1 MTAPA
6 ETSTTAAATAGDGT
20 PAVRLTGVG
29 KTFGR
34 TPAVQDVT
42 LDIRRNEFFS
52 ILGPSGC
59 GKTTLMRMI
68 TGFEVPTEGTVELG
82 GVLATGVPPH
92 RRDLNMLFQSYALF
106 PHLNV
111 HDNVAFELK
120 VRKSRPRAEIGPA
133 VREALALVR
142 LEGYG
147 ERSIGQLSGG
157 QRQRVAIARAL
168 IGRPSLLLL
177 DEPLGALDQKLR
189 AEMQLEL
196 KKIQREVGVTFVT
209 VTHDQEEALT
219 MSDRI
224 AVMDGG
230 RVLQVDS
237 PEAIY
242 ERPAT
247 RFVADFIGTS
257 NFIGGTL
264 RGGRVG
270 APGLGNV
277 AAPEGHGVPDGTEVH
292 LAVRPE
298 NVRLARPGKSVSG
311 ADGPDGCA
319 VVFTGTLDQIVYL
332 GSATRYHL
340 TLPDGSGLIA
350 EARGA
355 DGGAGGGFAVG
366 EPVLAGWDPRH
377 SRVLDR

>member
-1 MTAPA
+1 MTVSTHAPQKA
-6 ETSTTAAATAGDGT
+6 PPEKDT

-29 KTFGR
+29 KTFAG

-82 GVLATGVPPH
+82 GVPATGVPPH
-92 RRDLNMLFQSYALF
+92 KRDLNMLFQSYALF

-111 HDNVAFELK
+111 RDNVAFELK
-120 VRKSRPRAEIGPA
+120 VRRSHPKADISRK
-133 VREALALVR
+133 VTEALALVR

-147 ERSIGQLSGG
+147 ERSISQLSGG

-224 AVMDGG
+224 AIMDGG

-257 NFIGGTL
+257 NFLTGTL
-264 RGGRVG
+264 GGDRLGVE
-270 APGLGNV
+270 GLGNLAV
-277 AAPEGHGVPDGTEVH
+277 PGDHGVADGTAVH
-292 LAVRPE
+292 LAIRPE
-298 NVRLARPGKSVSG
+298 NVRLARAEGDLAGQPISL
-311 ADGPDGCA
+311 P
-319 VVFTGTLDQIVYL
+319 GTLQQIVYL
-332 GSATRYHL
+332 GNATRYHL
-340 TLPDGSGLIA
+340 TLSDGSDFIA

-355 DGGAGGGFAVG
+355 DRSSLAVG
-366 EPVLAGWDPRH
+366 DPVWVGWDPAR

>member
-1 MTAPA
+1 MT
-6 ETSTTAAATAGDGT
+6 TTKTLSKAAAPDRDTA

-29 KTFGR
+29 KTFGT

-68 TGFEVPTEGTVELG
+68 TGFETPTEGTVELG
-82 GVLATGVPPH
+82 GVPANSVPAH
-92 RRDLNMLFQSYALF
+92 KRDLNMLFQSYALF
-106 PHLNV
+106 PHLSV
-111 HDNVAFELK
+111 ADNVAFELK
-120 VRKSRPRAEIGPA
+120 VRKSRPKAEIAEA

-142 LEGYG
+142 LQGYG
-147 ERSIGQLSGG
+147 DRSIAQLSGG

-168 IGRPSLLLL
+168 IGGPSLLLL

-230 RVLQVDS
+230 RVLQVDT

-257 NFIGGTL
+257 NFLTGTL
-264 RGGRVG
+264 DGTFLDV
-270 APGLGNV
+270 PGLGRF
-277 AAPEGHGVPDGTEVH
+277 AAPDGHGLTHGSAAH

-298 NVRLARPGKSVSG
+298 NVRLAAADTGLPGCGTVL
-311 ADGPDGCA
+311 D
-319 VVFTGTLDQIVYL
+319 GTLQQIVYM
-332 GSATRYHL
+332 GNATRYHL
-340 TLPDGSGLIA
+340 TLTDGTELIA
-350 EARGA
+350 ESRGA
-355 DGGAGGGFAVG
+355 DRSGLAAGA
-366 EPVLAGWDPRH
+366 PVRAGWDPER
-377 SRVLDR
+377 SRLLPE

>member
-1 MTAPA
+1 MTAG
-6 ETSTTAAATAGDGT
+6 TKTAPVAATPATDA

-29 KTFGR
+29 KAFGATR
-34 TPAVQDVT
+34 AVDDVT

-68 TGFEVPTEGTVELG
+68 TGFETPSEGTVELG
-82 GVLATGVPPH
+82 GVPANTIPPH
-92 RRDLNMLFQSYALF
+92 KRDLNMLFQSYALF
-106 PHLNV
+106 PHLSV
-111 HDNVAFELK
+111 ADNVAFELK
-120 VRKSRPRAEIGPA
+120 VRKSRPKSEIGDA

-142 LEGYG
+142 LTGYG
-147 ERSIGQLSGG
+147 DRSIAQLSGG

-257 NFIGGTL
+257 NFLTGTL
-264 RGGRVG
+264 DATGLAV
-270 APGLGNV
+270 PGLGHLPV
-277 AAPEGHGVPDGTEVH
+277 PAGHDLAPGTEAH

-298 NVRLARPGKSVSG
+298 NVHLAG
-311 ADGPDGCA
+311 ADEPSPQADLLD
-319 VVFTGTLDQIVYL
+319 GTLQQIVYL
-332 GSATRYHL
+332 GNATRYHL
-340 TLPDGSGLIA
+340 TLADGTDLIA
-350 EARGA
+350 ESRGRGR
-355 DGGAGGGFAVG
+355 DGLAVGAGVR
-366 EPVLAGWDPRH
+366 AGWDPAG
-377 SRVLDR
+377 SRLLAE

>member
-1 MTAPA
+1 
-6 ETSTTAAATAGDGT
+6 
-20 PAVRLTGVG
+20 
-29 KTFGR
+29 
-34 TPAVQDVT
+34 VT
-42 LDIRRNEFFS
+42 LDILRNEFFS

-68 TGFEVPTEGTVELG
+68 TGFETPSEGTVEIG
-82 GVLATGVPPH
+82 GTPATGIPPH
-92 RRDLNMLFQSYALF
+92 KRDLNMLFQSYALF

-111 HDNVAFELK
+111 RENVAFELK
-120 VRKSRPRAEIGPA
+120 VRKSRPKAEIAAA
-133 VREALALVR
+133 VDEALALVR

-147 ERSIGQLSGG
+147 DRSIAQLSGG

-224 AVMDGG
+224 AIMNGG

-237 PEAIY
+237 PQAIY

-257 NFIGGTL
+257 NFLTGRL
-264 RGGRVG
+264 AGGRLGVE
-270 APGLGNV
+270 GLGNV
-277 AAPEGHGVPDGTEVH
+277 AVPDGHRIADGSEVH

-298 NVRLARPGKSVSG
+298 NVRLGRTDTELTGHQV
-311 ADGPDGCA
+311 
-319 VVFTGTLDQIVYL
+319 TLEGTLQQIVYL
-332 GSATRYHL
+332 GNATRYHL
-340 TLPDGSGLIA
+340 TLTNGTGFVA
-350 EARGA
+350 ETRGA
-355 DGGAGGGFAVG
+355 DRSGLAVG
-366 EPVLAGWDPRH
+366 ESVLASWDPER
-377 SRVLDR
+377 SRVLAE

>member
-1 MTAPA
+1 MTTTVNEASGTEAGSAPA
-6 ETSTTAAATAGDGT
+6 VRLVGVGKSFDGT
-20 PAVRLTGVG
+20 PAVR
-29 KTFGR
+29 
-34 TPAVQDVT
+34 DVT
-42 LDIRRNEFFS
+42 LDIRPNEFFS

-68 TGFEVPTEGTVELG
+68 TGFETPTEGTVELG
-82 GVLATGVPPH
+82 GVPVAGVPPH
-92 RRDLNMLFQSYALF
+92 KRDLNMLFQSYALF

-111 HDNVAFELK
+111 HDNIAFELK
-120 VRKSRPRAEIGPA
+120 VRRSRPKAEIGAA

-147 ERSIGQLSGG
+147 DRTVAQLSGG

-189 AEMQLEL
+189 AEMQVEL

-230 RVLQVDS
+230 RVLQVDT

-257 NFIGGTL
+257 TLFTGTL
-264 RGGRVG
+264 TAGRLDV
-270 APGLGNV
+270 PGLGDL
-277 AAPEGHGVPDGTEVH
+277 AVPDGHGLADGSEAH

-298 NVRLARPGKSVSG
+298 NVRLAPAGTV
-311 ADGPDGCA
+311 PDGA
-319 VVFTGTLDQIVYL
+319 EVTVAGTLQQVVYL
-332 GSATRYHL
+332 GNATRYHL
-340 TLPDGSGLIA
+340 ALSSGGALVA

-355 DGGAGGGFAVG
+355 DASGLAPGAPVTAGWAVRHG
-366 EPVLAGWDPRH
+366 RVLAE
-377 SRVLDR
+377 

>member
-1 MTAPA
+1 MTAPIQAPAKAPPA
-6 ETSTTAAATAGDGT
+6 ESA

-29 KTFGR
+29 KTFGD

-82 GVLATGVPPH
+82 GVNANGVPPH
-92 RRDLNMLFQSYALF
+92 KRDLNMLFQSYALF

-111 HDNVAFELK
+111 RDNVAFELK
-120 VRKSRPRAEIGPA
+120 VRRSHPKAEISKA
-133 VREALALVR
+133 VADALALVR

-147 ERSIGQLSGG
+147 ERSIAQLSGG

-224 AVMDGG
+224 AIMDGG

-257 NFIGGTL
+257 NFLTGTL
-264 RGGRVG
+264 SGDRLGV
-270 APGLGNV
+270 AGLGNLAV
-277 AAPEGHGVPDGTEVH
+277 PQGHGLADGTGVH

-298 NVRLARPGKSVSG
+298 NVRLTRDEGEPAAGRVALP
-311 ADGPDGCA
+311 
-319 VVFTGTLDQIVYL
+319 GTLQQIVYL
-332 GSATRYHL
+332 GNATRYHL
-340 TLPDGSGLIA
+340 TLTDGSDFTA

-355 DGGAGGGFAVG
+355 DRSGLAMG
-366 EPVLAGWDPRH
+366 ESVWATWDPAR
-377 SRVLDR
+377 SRLLDQ

>member
-1 MTAPA
+1 MTVSGTVPLKDSPHGA
-6 ETSTTAAATAGDGT
+6 TSTA

-29 KTFGR
+29 KSFGDIW
-34 TPAVQDVT
+34 AVKDVT

-68 TGFEVPTEGTVELG
+68 TGFESPTEGTVEVG
-82 GVLATGVPPH
+82 GALATGVPPH
-92 RRDLNMLFQSYALF
+92 KRDLNMLFQSYALF

-111 HDNVAFELK
+111 RENVAFELK
-120 VRKSRPRAEIGPA
+120 VRRSRPKAEIAAA
-133 VREALALVR
+133 VLEALALVR
-142 LEGYG
+142 LDGYG
-147 ERSIGQLSGG
+147 DRSIAQLSGG

-168 IGRPSLLLL
+168 IGRPALLLL

-196 KKIQREVGVTFVT
+196 KKIQREVGVTFVK

-230 RVLQVDS
+230 RVLQVDT

-257 NFIGGTL
+257 NFLTGVLG
-264 RGGRVG
+264 GGRLG
-270 APGLGNV
+270 ADGLGNI
-277 AAPEGHGVPDGTEVH
+277 AVPDGHGQPDGTRVH

-298 NVRLARPGKSVSG
+298 NVRLTRASG
-311 ADGPDGCA
+311 EPADCPVLLDA
-319 VVFTGTLDQIVYL
+319 TLHQIVYL
-332 GSATRYHL
+332 GNATRYHL
-340 TLPDGSGLIA
+340 ALTGGGELIA

-355 DGGAGGGFAVG
+355 DASGLAVG
-366 EPVLAGWDPRH
+366 ERVVAGWHPRH
-377 SRVLDR
+377 SRVLAE

>member
-1 MTAPA
+1 MSADTKIAL
-6 ETSTTAAATAGDGT
+6 AAAPPGT
-20 PAVRLTGVG
+20 GAPAVRLTGVG
-29 KTFGR
+29 KSFGGTR
-34 TPAVQDVT
+34 AVRDVT

-68 TGFEVPTEGTVELG
+68 TGFETPTEGSVELG
-82 GVLATGVPPH
+82 GVPANSVPPH
-92 RRDLNMLFQSYALF
+92 KRDLNMLFQSYALF
-106 PHLNV
+106 PHLSV
-111 HDNVAFELK
+111 AENVAFELK
-120 VRKSRPRAEIGPA
+120 VRRLRPKAEIGRA
-133 VREALALVR
+133 VAEALALVR

-147 ERSIGQLSGG
+147 ERSIAQLSGG

-230 RVLQVDS
+230 RVLQVDT

-257 NFIGGTL
+257 NFLTGQLDGGML
-264 RGGRVG
+264 AV
-270 APGLGNV
+270 PGLG
-277 AAPEGHGVPDGTEVH
+277 AVPVPRDHSPAGGTEVH

-298 NVRLARPGKSVSG
+298 NVRLSNASGEPVPGG
-311 ADGPDGCA
+311 ALLE
-319 VVFTGTLDQIVYL
+319 GTLQQIVYL

-340 TLPDGSGLIA
+340 TLADGTELVA
-350 EARGA
+350 ESRGA
-355 DGGAGGGFAVG
+355 DHSGLTAGAV
-366 EPVLAGWDPRH
+366 VRAGWDPDR
-377 SRVLDR
+377 SRLLAE

>member
-1 MTAPA
+1 MTATLKDPR
-6 ETSTTAAATAGDGT
+6 SPDQATA

-29 KTFGR
+29 KTFGG
-34 TPAVQDVT
+34 TPAVIDVT
-42 LDIRRNEFFS
+42 LDIRTGEFFS

-68 TGFEVPTEGTVELG
+68 TGFETPSEGTVELDG
-82 GVLATGVPPH
+82 ADCTGVPPH
-92 RRDLNMLFQSYALF
+92 KRDLNMLFQSYALF
-106 PHLNV
+106 PHLDV
-111 HDNVAFELK
+111 SENVAFELK
-120 VRKSRPRAEIGPA
+120 VRKSRPKAEIAQA

-142 LEGYG
+142 LDGYG
-147 ERSIGQLSGG
+147 DRTIGRLSGG

-230 RVLQVDS
+230 RVLQVDT

-247 RFVADFIGTS
+247 RFVANFIGTS
-257 NFIGGTL
+257 NFLTGTL
-264 RGGRVG
+264 GGGRLGVD
-270 APGLGNV
+270 GLGNI
-277 AAPEGHGVPDGTEVH
+277 AVPDGHGHPDGTPVH

-298 NVRLARPGKSVSG
+298 NVRLARAGEPLQDCPVR
-311 ADGPDGCA
+311 ADA
-319 VVFTGTLDQIVYL
+319 TLQQIVYL
-332 GSATRYHL
+332 GNATRYHL
-340 TLPDGSGLIA
+340 ALAHGGDFVA
-350 EARGA
+350 EARGT
-355 DGGAGGGFAVG
+355 DVSGLRIGEQVDVG
-366 EPVLAGWDPRH
+366 WHPRH
-377 SRVLDR
+377 SRVLAE

>member
-1 MTAPA
+1 MSITKTAHRAPNPA
-6 ETSTTAAATAGDGT
+6 RHDPDA

-29 KTFGR
+29 KSFG
-34 TPAVQDVT
+34 TTVAVTGVT

-68 TGFEVPTEGTVELG
+68 TGFETPTEGTVALG
-82 GVLATGVPPH
+82 GAPANSVPPH
-92 RRDLNMLFQSYALF
+92 KRDLNMLFQSYALF
-106 PHLNV
+106 PHLSV
-111 HDNVAFELK
+111 ADNVAFELK
-120 VRKSRPRAEIGPA
+120 VRRSRPKAEIADA

-147 ERSIGQLSGG
+147 ERSIAQLSGG

-230 RVLQVDS
+230 RVLQVDT

-257 NFIGGTL
+257 NFLTGTL
-264 RGGRVG
+264 DGGFLDV
-270 APGLGNV
+270 PGLGRL
-277 AAPEGHGVPDGTEVH
+277 ALPDGHGLTDRTAAH

-298 NVRLARPGKSVSG
+298 NIRLAAPGT
-311 ADGPDGCA
+311 DLPDCGT
-319 VVFTGTLDQIVYL
+319 VLDGTLQQIVYL
-332 GSATRYHL
+332 GNATRHHL
-340 TLPDGSGLIA
+340 TLADGTELIA
-350 EARGA
+350 ESRGA
-355 DGGAGGGFAVG
+355 DRSGLTAGA
-366 EPVLAGWDPRH
+366 PVRAGWAPER
-377 SRVLDR
+377 SRLLAE

>member
-1 MTAPA
+1 MT
-6 ETSTTAAATAGDGT
+6 TTVKEPEPRAQTAV

-29 KTFGR
+29 KTFGGA
-34 TPAVQDVT
+34 PAVQDVT
-42 LDIRRNEFFS
+42 LDIRAGEFFS

-68 TGFEVPTEGTVELG
+68 TGFETPTEGTVELSG
-82 GVLATGVPPH
+82 IPSTGVPPH
-92 RRDLNMLFQSYALF
+92 KRDLNMLFQSYALF
-106 PHLNV
+106 PHLSV
-111 HDNVAFELK
+111 RENVAFELK
-120 VRKSRPRAEIGPA
+120 VRKSRPRAEIAEA

-142 LEGYG
+142 LDGYG
-147 ERSIGQLSGG
+147 DRPIGRLSGG

-224 AVMDGG
+224 AVMDSG
-230 RVLQVDS
+230 RVLQVDT

-247 RFVADFIGTS
+247 RFVANFIGTS
-257 NFIGGTL
+257 NFLTGALG
-264 RGGRVG
+264 GGRLGVE
-270 APGLGNV
+270 GLGNI
-277 AAPEGHGVPDGTEVH
+277 AVPDGHGRPDGDRVH

-298 NVRLARPGKSVSG
+298 NVRLARAGEEP
-311 ADGPDGCA
+311 ADCPVLLEG
-319 VVFTGTLDQIVYL
+319 VLRQIVYL
-332 GSATRYHL
+332 GNATRYHL
-340 TLPDGSGLIA
+340 ALTGGQDFVAEVRGTDVSGLGIG
-350 EARGA
+350 EEVV
-355 DGGAGGGFAVG
+355 VG
-366 EPVLAGWDPRH
+366 WHPRH
-377 SRVLDR
+377 SRVLAE

>member
-1 MTAPA
+1 M
-6 ETSTTAAATAGDGT
+6 AATLKDPALRAQAT
-20 PAVRLTGVG
+20 APAVRLTGIG
-29 KTFGR
+29 KNFGA

-42 LDIRRNEFFS
+42 LDIRAGEFFS

-68 TGFEVPTEGTVELG
+68 TGFETPTEGTVELA
-82 GVLATGVPPH
+82 GVPSTGVPPH
-92 RRDLNMLFQSYALF
+92 KRDLNMLFQSYALF
-106 PHLNV
+106 PHLSV
-111 HDNVAFELK
+111 SGNVAFELK
-120 VRKSRPRAEIGPA
+120 VRRSRPKAGIAGA
-133 VREALALVR
+133 VRDALALVR
-142 LEGYG
+142 LDGYG
-147 ERSIGQLSGG
+147 DRAVGGLSGG

-168 IGRPSLLLL
+168 IGCPSLLLL

-230 RVLQVDS
+230 RVLQIDT

-247 RFVADFIGTS
+247 RFVANFIGTS
-257 NFIGGTL
+257 NFLTGTL
-264 RGGRVG
+264 GGRLGVD
-270 APGLGNV
+270 GLGNI
-277 AAPEGHGVPDGTEVH
+277 PVPDDHGQPDGARVH

-298 NVRLARPGKSVSG
+298 NVRLGRRG
-311 ADGPDGCA
+311 AEPEGCPFRVDA
-319 VVFTGTLDQIVYL
+319 TLQQIVYL
-332 GSATRYHL
+332 GNATRYHL
-340 TLPDGSGLIA
+340 TLVNGADFVA
-350 EARGA
+350 EARGT
-355 DGGAGGGFAVG
+355 DVSGFTIGERIVVG
-366 EPVLAGWDPRH
+366 WHPRR
-377 SRVLDR
+377 SRVLAE

>member
-1 MTAPA
+1 MTVVSPPQTDA
-6 ETSTTAAATAGDGT
+6 
-20 PAVRLTGVG
+20 PAVRLTAIG
-29 KTFGR
+29 KSFGA
-34 TPAVQDVT
+34 THAVRDVT
-42 LDIRRNEFFS
+42 LDIRDNEFFS
-52 ILGPSGC
+52 VLGPSGC

-68 TGFEVPTEGTVELG
+68 TGFEDPTEGTIELG
-82 GVLATGVPPH
+82 GVPAHGVPPH
-92 RRDLNMLFQSYALF
+92 KRDLNMLFQSYALF

-111 HDNVAFELK
+111 RDNVAFELK
-120 VRKSRPRAEIGPA
+120 VRRTHSKQERAEA

-147 ERSIGQLSGG
+147 DRAVSQLSGG

-177 DEPLGALDQKLR
+177 DEPLGALDKKLR

-224 AVMDGG
+224 AVMHGG
-230 RVLQVDS
+230 RVVQVGT
-237 PEAIY
+237 PEDIY

-247 RFVADFIGTS
+247 RFVAEFIGTS
-257 NFIGGTL
+257 NFLTGKAD
-264 RGGRVG
+264 G
-270 APGLGNV
+270 AVLAVDGLGT
-277 AAPEGHGVPDGTEVH
+277 VPLPTGAFTGTAH

-298 NVRLARPGKSVSG
+298 HVHIGTGDSAPPAGR
-311 ADGPDGCA
+311 A
-319 VVFTGTLDQIVYL
+319 VLPATLQQVVYL

-340 TLPDGSGLIA
+340 AL
-350 EARGA
+350 A
-355 DGGAGGGFAVG
+355 DGGTFVAESHGAAPAGLTAGG
-366 EPVLAGWDPRH
+366 PVLAHWDPQA
-377 SRVLDR
+377 SRLLTE

>member
-1 MTAPA
+1 MNITK
-6 ETSTTAAATAGDGT
+6 TAGRAVNPAAHQNPDA

-29 KTFGR
+29 KSFG
-34 TPAVQDVT
+34 TTVAVTDVT

-68 TGFEVPTEGTVELG
+68 TGFETPTEGTVELG
-82 GVLATGVPPH
+82 GTPANSIPPH

-106 PHLNV
+106 PHLSV
-111 HDNVAFELK
+111 ADNVAFELK
-120 VRKSRPRAEIGPA
+120 VRKSRPKAEIAGA

-147 ERSIGQLSGG
+147 DRSIAQLSGG

-257 NFIGGTL
+257 NFVTGTVDGGFL
-264 RGGRVG
+264 DV
-270 APGLGNV
+270 PGLGRF
-277 AAPEGHGVPDGTEVH
+277 AAPEGHGLARGTAAH

-298 NVRLARPGKSVSG
+298 NVRLA
-311 ADGPDGCA
+311 APDTDLPDCA
-319 VVFTGTLDQIVYL
+319 TVLDGTLQQIVYL
-332 GSATRYHL
+332 GNATRYHL
-340 TLPDGSGLIA
+340 TLADGTELVA
-350 EARGA
+350 ESRGA
-355 DGGAGGGFAVG
+355 DRGGLTAGA
-366 EPVLAGWDPRH
+366 PVRAGWAPAR
-377 SRVLDR
+377 SRLLTD

>member
-1 MTAPA
+1 MTATIEAPPA
-6 ETSTTAAATAGDGT
+6 TGT

-29 KTFGR
+29 KAFGR
-34 TPAVQDVT
+34 THAVQGVT

-82 GVLATGVPPH
+82 GVPATGVPPH
-92 RRDLNMLFQSYALF
+92 KRDLNMLFQSYALF

-111 HDNVAFELK
+111 RDNVAFELK
-120 VRKSRPRAEIGPA
+120 VRKSRPRAEIESA
-133 VREALALVR
+133 VRDALALVR

-147 ERSIGQLSGG
+147 DRSIAQLSGG

-168 IGRPSLLLL
+168 IGGPSLLLL

-224 AVMDGG
+224 AIMDGG

-257 NFIGGTL
+257 NFLTGPLDGDRIG
-264 RGGRVG
+264 VE
-270 APGLGNV
+270 GLGSV
-277 AAPEGHGVPDGTEVH
+277 AVPGGHGLADGSVVH

-298 NVRLARPGKSVSG
+298 NVRLARTAEEL
-311 ADGPDGCA
+311 ADRP
-319 VVFTGTLDQIVYL
+319 VVLGGTLQQIVYL
-332 GSATRYHL
+332 GNATRYHL
-340 TLPDGSGLIA
+340 TLADGSDFVA
-350 EARGA
+350 ESRGA
-355 DGGAGGGFAVG
+355 DRSGLTVG
-366 EPVLAGWDPRH
+366 DPVHAGWDPER
-377 SRVLDR
+377 SRVLAE

>member
-1 MTAPA
+1 MTVPTVPLK
-6 ETSTTAAATAGDGT
+6 EPQHRTESTA

-29 KTFGR
+29 KAFGDAW
-34 TPAVQDVT
+34 AVQDVT
-42 LDIRRNEFFS
+42 LDIERNEFFS

-68 TGFEVPTEGTVELG
+68 TGFESPTEGTVELG
-82 GVLATGVPPH
+82 GVPATGVPPH
-92 RRDLNMLFQSYALF
+92 KRDLNMLFQSYALF
-106 PHLNV
+106 PHLDV
-111 HDNVAFELK
+111 RQNVAFELK
-120 VRKSRPRAEIGPA
+120 VRRSLPKAEIATA

-147 ERSIGQLSGG
+147 ERSIAQLSGG

-230 RVLQVDS
+230 RVLQVDT

-257 NFIGGTL
+257 NFLTGTL
-264 RGGRVG
+264 GGGRLGVD
-270 APGLGNV
+270 GLGNI
-277 AAPEGHGVPDGTEVH
+277 AVPDGHGQPDGSRVH

-298 NVRLARPGKSVSG
+298 NVRLAPAPEEPADCPVLVG
-311 ADGPDGCA
+311 A
-319 VVFTGTLDQIVYL
+319 VLQEIVYL
-332 GSATRYHL
+332 GNATRYHL
-340 TLPDGSGLIA
+340 TLTGGGGELIA

-355 DGGAGGGFAVG
+355 DVSGLAVG
-366 EPVLAGWDPRH
+366 QQVVAGWHPSH
-377 SRVLDR
+377 SRVLAE

>member
-1 MTAPA
+1 MT
-6 ETSTTAAATAGDGT
+6 TTLKDPRHRTTFAT
-20 PAVRLTGVG
+20 PAVRLTGIG
-29 KTFGR
+29 KSFGGSW
-34 TPAVQDVT
+34 AVRNVT
-42 LDIRRNEFFS
+42 LDIRHNEFFS

-68 TGFEVPTEGTVELG
+68 TGFESPTEGVVELG
-82 GVLATGVPPH
+82 GTPATGIPPH
-92 RRDLNMLFQSYALF
+92 KRDLNMLFQSYALF

-111 HDNVAFELK
+111 RENVAFELK
-120 VRKSRPRAEIGPA
+120 VRRSQPKKDIASA
-133 VREALALVR
+133 VTEALALVR
-142 LEGYG
+142 LDGYG
-147 ERSIGQLSGG
+147 DRSIAQLSGG

-224 AVMDGG
+224 AVMDSGL
-230 RVLQVDS
+230 VLQVDT

-247 RFVADFIGTS
+247 RFVADFIGIS
-257 NFIGGTL
+257 NFLTGVLNGGCL
-264 RGGRVG
+264 GVE
-270 APGLGNV
+270 GLGNIIV
-277 AAPEGHGVPDGTEVH
+277 ADDHAVPDGAHVH

-298 NVRLARPGKSVSG
+298 NVRLTLTPEE
-311 ADGPDGCA
+311 PDDCPVLLDA
-319 VVFTGTLDQIVYL
+319 TLRQIVYL
-332 GSATRYHL
+332 GNATRYHL
-340 TLPDGSGLIA
+340 VLPNGAGLIA

-355 DGGAGGGFAVG
+355 ATSGLSVG
-366 EPVLAGWDPRH
+366 DRVVAGWHPRH
-377 SRVLDR
+377 SRLLAE

>member
-1 MTAPA
+1 MTAD
-6 ETSTTAAATAGDGT
+6 TTAAVAPQATAA

-29 KTFGR
+29 KAFGG
-34 TPAVQDVT
+34 THAVRDVT

-68 TGFEVPTEGTVELG
+68 TGFEAPTEGTVELG
-82 GVLATGVPPH
+82 GVPATGVPPH
-92 RRDLNMLFQSYALF
+92 KRDLNMLFQSYALF

-111 HDNVAFELK
+111 RDNVAFELK
-120 VRKSRPRAEIGPA
+120 VRKSRSKAEIATA
-133 VREALALVR
+133 VDDALALVR

-147 ERSIGQLSGG
+147 DRAISQLSGG

-168 IGRPSLLLL
+168 IARPSLLLL

-224 AVMDGG
+224 AIMDGG

-257 NFIGGTL
+257 NFLTGRL
-264 RGGRVG
+264 AGGRLGVE
-270 APGLGNV
+270 GLGNL
-277 AAPEGHGVPDGTEVH
+277 AVPDGHGLADGSEVH

-298 NVRLARPGKSVSG
+298 NVRLARTE
-311 ADGPDGCA
+311 AELTECA
-319 VVFTGTLDQIVYL
+319 VVLEGTLEQIVYL
-332 GSATRYHL
+332 GNATRYHL
-340 TLPDGSGLIA
+340 TLTSGAGFVA

-355 DGGAGGGFAVG
+355 DHSGLAVG
-366 EPVLAGWDPRH
+366 EPVRAGWDPRR
-377 SRVLDR
+377 SRVLAE

>member
-1 MTAPA
+1 MTTTKTRSGPAAPD
-6 ETSTTAAATAGDGT
+6 TDAA

-29 KTFGR
+29 KTFGA
-34 TPAVQDVT
+34 THAVRDVT

-68 TGFEVPTEGTVELG
+68 TGFETPSEGTVELG
-82 GVLATGVPPH
+82 GVPANSVPPH
-92 RRDLNMLFQSYALF
+92 KRDLNMLFQSYALF
-106 PHLNV
+106 PHLSV
-111 HDNVAFELK
+111 ADNVAFELK
-120 VRKSRPRAEIGPA
+120 VRKSRPKPQIAEA

-142 LEGYG
+142 LTGYG
-147 ERSIGQLSGG
+147 ERSIAQLSGG

-189 AEMQLEL
+189 AQMQLEL

-230 RVLQVDS
+230 RVLQVDT

-257 NFIGGTL
+257 NFLTGTVDGTSVL
-264 RGGRVG
+264 DVG
-270 APGLGNV
+270 GLGRFTT
-277 AAPEGHGVPDGTEVH
+277 PEGHGLTHGTEAH

-298 NVRLARPGKSVSG
+298 SVRLAG
-311 ADGPDGCA
+311 ADADLPDCGT
-319 VVFTGTLDQIVYL
+319 VLDGTLQQIVYL
-332 GSATRYHL
+332 GNATRYHL
-340 TLPDGSGLIA
+340 TLTDGTELIA
-350 EARGA
+350 ESRGP
-355 DGGAGGGFAVG
+355 DRSGLAVG
-366 EPVLAGWDPRH
+366 APVRAGWDPRR
-377 SRVLDR
+377 SRLLAR

>member
-1 MTAPA
+1 MTTDTITTAPG
-6 ETSTTAAATAGDGT
+6 AAPGPGAV

-29 KTFGR
+29 KTFGG
-34 TPAVQDVT
+34 TPAVSDVT

-68 TGFEVPTEGTVELG
+68 TGFETPTEGTVELG
-82 GVLATGVPPH
+82 GTPAAGTPPH
-92 RRDLNMLFQSYALF
+92 KRDLNMLFQSYALF
-106 PHLNV
+106 PHLSV
-111 HDNVAFELK
+111 AGNVAFELK
-120 VRKSRPRAEIGPA
+120 VRKTRPRAEIGEA

-147 ERSIGQLSGG
+147 DRSIAQLSGG

-230 RVLQVDS
+230 RVLQVDT

-257 NFIGGTL
+257 TFLAGTVA
-264 RGGRVG
+264 GDVVDV
-270 APGLGNV
+270 PGLGRV
-277 AAPEGHGVPDGTEVH
+277 PAPGGHGLADGTEAH

-298 NVRLARPGKSVSG
+298 NVRLAPAGERPPGCG
-311 ADGPDGCA
+311 AVLD
-319 VVFTGTLDQIVYL
+319 GTLRQIVYL
-332 GSATRYHL
+332 GHATRYHL
-340 TLPDGSGLIA
+340 TLADGTALVA
-350 EARGA
+350 EAAGA
-355 DGGAGGGFAVG
+355 DRGTLAAGTAVT
-366 EPVLAGWDPRH
+366 AGWDPER
-377 SRVLDR
+377 SRLLPE

>member
-1 MTAPA
+1 MTVSPPQ
-6 ETSTTAAATAGDGT
+6 T
-20 PAVRLTGVG
+20 V
-29 KTFGR
+29 
-34 TPAVQDVT
+34 PAVQLAGIGKSFGATHAVRDVT
-42 LDIRRNEFFS
+42 LDIRANEFFS

-68 TGFEVPTEGTVELG
+68 TGFEEPTQGTIELG
-82 GVLATGVPPH
+82 GVRADGVPPH
-92 RRDLNMLFQSYALF
+92 KRDLNMLFQSYALF

-120 VRKSRPRAEIGPA
+120 VRKTHAKRAIAEA

-142 LEGYG
+142 LDGYG
-147 ERSIGQLSGG
+147 DRAISQLSGG

-177 DEPLGALDQKLR
+177 DEPLGALDKQLR

-224 AVMDGG
+224 AVMHDG
-230 RVLQVDS
+230 RVVQVGT
-237 PEAIY
+237 PEDIY

-247 RFVADFIGTS
+247 RFVAEFIGTS
-257 NFIGGTL
+257 NFLTGKADGSVLTVAGL
-264 RGGRVG
+264 GAVPLPVG
-270 APGLGNV
+270 AFTGE
-277 AAPEGHGVPDGTEVH
+277 AH

-298 NVRLARPGKSVSG
+298 HVRLH
-311 ADGPDGCA
+311 
-319 VVFTGTLDQIVYL
+319 TGESAPPAGWAGLPATLQQVVYL

-340 TLPDGSGLIA
+340 AL
-350 EARGA
+350 A
-355 DGGAGGGFAVG
+355 DGGTFVAESHGAAPAGLTAGG
-366 EPVLAGWDPRH
+366 PVVAHWDPQA
-377 SRVLDR
+377 SRLLAE

>member
-1 MTAPA
+1 MT
-6 ETSTTAAATAGDGT
+6 TSATPVREET

-29 KTFGR
+29 KVFGSAY
-34 TPAVQDVT
+34 AVRDVT
-42 LDIRRNEFFS
+42 LDIRQNEFFS

-68 TGFEVPTEGTVELG
+68 TGFESPSEGTVELG
-82 GVLATGVPPH
+82 GVPATGVPPH
-92 RRDLNMLFQSYALF
+92 KRDLNMLFQSYALF
-106 PHLNV
+106 PHLSV

-120 VRKSRPRAEIGPA
+120 VRRRPKAATAGA
-133 VREALALVR
+133 VRDALAMVR
-142 LEGYG
+142 LDGYG
-147 ERSIGQLSGG
+147 DRAIAQLSGG

-196 KKIQREVGVTFVT
+196 KKLQREVGVTFVT

-230 RVLQVDS
+230 RVLQVDT

-257 NFIGGTL
+257 TFLTGVVEGTRLVVPGIGALPVPGAGSGPGSGPGFVEGGT
-264 RGGRVG
+264 
-270 APGLGNV
+270 A
-277 AAPEGHGVPDGTEVH
+277 H

-298 NVRLARPGKSVSG
+298 NVTLTRTEAEAAPGRVVLA
-311 ADGPDGCA
+311 A
-319 VVFTGTLDQIVYL
+319 TLQQTVYL
-332 GSATRYHL
+332 GNATRYHL
-340 TLPDGSGLIA
+340 VLADGSELVA
-350 EARGA
+350 ET
-355 DGGAGGGFAVG
+355 GGAGRAGLAVG
-366 EPVLAGWDPRH
+366 DRVWAGWDPAHGR
-377 SRVLDR
+377 LLAE

>member
-1 MTAPA
+1 MTKTAIAP
-6 ETSTTAAATAGDGT
+6 TGRTGT
-20 PAVRLTGVG
+20 DAPAVRLTGVG
-29 KTFGR
+29 KSFGG

-42 LDIRRNEFFS
+42 LDIRANEFFS

-68 TGFEVPTEGTVELG
+68 TGFETPTEGTVELG
-82 GVLATGVPPH
+82 GVPATGVPPH
-92 RRDLNMLFQSYALF
+92 KRDLNMLFQSYALF
-106 PHLNV
+106 PHLSV
-111 HDNVAFELK
+111 HDNIAFELK
-120 VRKSRPRAEIGPA
+120 VRKSRPKAEIGAA

-147 ERSIGQLSGG
+147 ERSIAQLSGG

-224 AVMDGG
+224 AIMDGG
-230 RVLQVDS
+230 RVLQVDT

-257 NFIGGTL
+257 NLLTGTL
-264 RGGRVG
+264 GGDRLGV
-270 APGLGNV
+270 AQLGNLAV
-277 AAPEGHGVPDGTEVH
+277 PAGHGLADGAEAH

-298 NVRLARPGKSVSG
+298 NVRLAPTGS
-311 ADGPDGCA
+311 APDGGE
-319 VVFTGTLDQIVYL
+319 VTVDGTLQQVVYL
-332 GSATRYHL
+332 GNATRYHL
-340 TLPDGSGLIA
+340 TLADGSDFVA

-355 DGGAGGGFAVG
+355 DASGLALGD
-366 EPVLAGWDPRH
+366 PVTAGWAVRH
-377 SRVLDR
+377 SRVLAE

>member
-1 MTAPA
+1 MTTAILKDPGPGAPA
-6 ETSTTAAATAGDGT
+6 GP

-29 KTFGR
+29 KTFGT
-34 TPAVQDVT
+34 TPAVSDVT
-42 LDIRRNEFFS
+42 LDIRAGEFFS

-68 TGFEVPTEGTVELG
+68 TGFETPTEGTVELG
-82 GVLATGVPPH
+82 GVPSTGVPPH
-92 RRDLNMLFQSYALF
+92 KRDLNMLFQSYALF
-106 PHLNV
+106 PHLDV
-111 HDNVAFELK
+111 AGNVAFELK
-120 VRKSRPRAEIGPA
+120 VRGSRPKAEIAEA

-142 LEGYG
+142 LDGYG
-147 ERSIGQLSGG
+147 DRAIGRLSGG

-230 RVLQVDS
+230 RVLQIDT
-237 PEAIY
+237 PEAVY

-257 NFIGGTL
+257 NFLAGTL
-264 RGGRVG
+264 AGGRLGVD
-270 APGLGNV
+270 GLGNL
-277 AAPEGHGVPDGTEVH
+277 AVPDGHGLADGTHVH

-298 NVRLARPGKSVSG
+298 NVRLGRAGVEPEGCPVLV
-311 ADGPDGCA
+311 DG
-319 VVFTGTLDQIVYL
+319 VLQQIVYL
-332 GSATRYHL
+332 GNATRYHL
-340 TLPDGSGLIA
+340 TLTNGGDFVA
-350 EARGA
+350 EVRGT
-355 DGGAGGGFAVG
+355 DAGGPAIGDRVA
-366 EPVLAGWDPRH
+366 AGWHPRH
-377 SRVLDR
+377 SRVLAG

>member
-1 MTAPA
+1 MTTDTKTAPG
-6 ETSTTAAATAGDGT
+6 AAARDHGV

-29 KTFGR
+29 KTFGD
-34 TPAVQDVT
+34 TPAVRDVT

-68 TGFEVPTEGTVELG
+68 TGFETPTEGTVELG
-82 GVLATGVPPH
+82 GVPATAVPPH
-92 RRDLNMLFQSYALF
+92 KRDLNMLFQSYALF
-106 PHLNV
+106 PHLSV
-111 HDNVAFELK
+111 ADNVAFELK
-120 VRKSRPRAEIGPA
+120 VRRSRPRAEIGDA

-147 ERSIGQLSGG
+147 DRSIAQLSGG

-257 NFIGGTL
+257 TFLTGTVDTTAIG
-264 RGGRVG
+264 V
-270 APGLGNV
+270 PGLGRIPV
-277 AAPEGHGVPDGTEVH
+277 PEGHGLPDGTEAH
-292 LAVRPE
+292 LALRPE
-298 NVRLARPGKSVSG
+298 NIRLAPAGERPPGCNAVL
-311 ADGPDGCA
+311 DGILRQ
-319 VVFTGTLDQIVYL
+319 TVYL
-332 GSATRYHL
+332 GNATRYHL
-340 TLPDGSGLIA
+340 TLADGTSLVA
-350 EARGA
+350 EAGGA
-355 DGGAGGGFAVG
+355 DRGGLAAGD
-366 EPVLAGWDPRH
+366 PVTAGWDPARA
-377 SRVLDR
+377 RLLAE